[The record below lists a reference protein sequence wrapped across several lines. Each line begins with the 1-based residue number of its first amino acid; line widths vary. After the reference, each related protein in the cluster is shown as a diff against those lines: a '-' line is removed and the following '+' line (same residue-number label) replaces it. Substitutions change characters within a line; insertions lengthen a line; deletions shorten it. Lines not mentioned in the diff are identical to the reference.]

1 MMNLHAL
8 IPVAA
13 WVLLAAVLSAE
24 PVEFNRDIRPIL
36 SENCFACHGPDKNA
50 RQADL
55 RLDRRDEAMAQGAIK
70 PGDLKGSKLVARIR
84 AEQEMLRMPPVWSDK
99 KLTPK
104 QQQTLVEWIEQGAEY
119 EGHWAY
125 LPPERP
131 EAPAGAEAID
141 FFISKGLEV
150 KHVAPVGEAD
160 RRTLT
165 RRLSFDLLGL
175 PPEPGVV
182 EAFEQ
187 DRNPDAYQKVLDRLL
202 ASRHFGER
210 MAVHWLDLVRY
221 ADTVGFHGDVAVN
234 VYPFRD
240 YVIRSFNENKPFDEF
255 TREQIGGDL
264 IPAAGVDQLVASAY
278 NRLSRMTNEGG
289 SQAKEYLAKYAADRV
304 RTTSTVWLG
313 STLGCAEC
321 HDHKFDPFATK
332 DFYAMQAFFADIEE
346 QGVFSGFGDWG
357 SKIQVPSREVRETI
371 AGIDRRIEGLRNAGR
386 GKLEAHDDNLRD
398 FAGRL
403 KNNLDSWTVL
413 EPSSVTNDCSDP
425 NVEGCDTF
433 DLPTEDGVIRLRE
446 KGKLKTLTVVEKA
459 EVPLDPG
466 RVTSLMIEVFEA
478 ENSMDF
484 FLAEFE
490 VDLLR
495 GGEPARRIPIKTF
508 LPDWES
514 ADVML
519 RSTIDGNHHTGWG
532 GKPCEEGV
540 RRAVFVLGE
549 AIEARSGDRLVMTTI
564 FDRIFGLK
572 GFALEHRLWA
582 GNADVPEVPPGD
594 NLRSALA
601 SDGDWSEAERKQI
614 AKAFARATEHNANY
628 LAISELKRRKKTL
641 IDSAD
646 QCLVTKAVEP
656 REIRVLPRGNWM
668 DASGEVVE
676 PQAPHFLP
684 AIPSTGKRLTRLDLA
699 DWLIDRGNPLT
710 ARVFVNRLWKMFF
723 GTGISKVLDDIGSQ
737 GEPPVNQEL
746 LDWLAVEFM
755 ESGWDVKHT
764 IRTMLLSKAYRR
776 ESEPSAAL
784 TQADPSNRLHGRQTA
799 RRLDAEFIR
808 DNALKVSGLLNG
820 KIGGRSA
827 KPYQPADYYIEL
839 NFPKRR
845 YHADVN
851 ENQFRRGLYV
861 HWQRT
866 YLHPAMMAFDA
877 PTREECAADR
887 SVSNTPL
894 QALTLLNDPTFVEAA
909 KAFGTRILSERARR
923 R

>member
-165 RRLSFDLLGL
+165 RCLSFDLLGL

-346 QGVFSGFGDWG
+346 QGVF
-357 SKIQVPSREVRETI
+357 
-371 AGIDRRIEGLRNAGR
+371 LRV
-386 GKLEAHDDNLRD
+386 
-398 FAGRL
+398 
-403 KNNLDSWTVL
+403 W
-413 EPSSVTNDCSDP
+413 
-425 NVEGCDTF
+425 
-433 DLPTEDGVIRLRE
+433 
-446 KGKLKTLTVVEKA
+446 
-459 EVPLDPG
+459 
-466 RVTSLMIEVFEA
+466 
-478 ENSMDF
+478 
-484 FLAEFE
+484 
-490 VDLLR
+490 
-495 GGEPARRIPIKTF
+495 
-508 LPDWES
+508 
-514 ADVML
+514 
-519 RSTIDGNHHTGWG
+519 
-532 GKPCEEGV
+532 
-540 RRAVFVLGE
+540 
-549 AIEARSGDRLVMTTI
+549 
-564 FDRIFGLK
+564 
-572 GFALEHRLWA
+572 
-582 GNADVPEVPPGD
+582 
-594 NLRSALA
+594 
-601 SDGDWSEAERKQI
+601 
-614 AKAFARATEHNANY
+614 
-628 LAISELKRRKKTL
+628 
-641 IDSAD
+641 
-646 QCLVTKAVEP
+646 
-656 REIRVLPRGNWM
+656 
-668 DASGEVVE
+668 
-676 PQAPHFLP
+676 
-684 AIPSTGKRLTRLDLA
+684 
-699 DWLIDRGNPLT
+699 
-710 ARVFVNRLWKMFF
+710 
-723 GTGISKVLDDIGSQ
+723 
-737 GEPPVNQEL
+737 
-746 LDWLAVEFM
+746 
-755 ESGWDVKHT
+755 
-764 IRTMLLSKAYRR
+764 
-776 ESEPSAAL
+776 
-784 TQADPSNRLHGRQTA
+784 
-799 RRLDAEFIR
+799 
-808 DNALKVSGLLNG
+808 
-820 KIGGRSA
+820 
-827 KPYQPADYYIEL
+827 
-839 NFPKRR
+839 
-845 YHADVN
+845 
-851 ENQFRRGLYV
+851 
-861 HWQRT
+861 
-866 YLHPAMMAFDA
+866 
-877 PTREECAADR
+877 
-887 SVSNTPL
+887 
-894 QALTLLNDPTFVEAA
+894 
-909 KAFGTRILSERARR
+909 
-923 R
+923 